1 MTFRMMNDDLSA
13 GPSDRFGLRTNEDVV
28 AGAIPRPLKRNRPK
42 KLDILQVG
50 TPSLHVVNTMDWS
63 PDSGRPI
70 LPRSSPRSPFDPQK
84 KTPSN
89 SKNLN
94 AQADTGSSSST
105 RLLGNTSKTTRA
117 LNKQFRPLVP
127 RGSDYSPPVSR
138 NDAPVS
144 LAYRSHG
151 LEDGGLGIQHDRQA
165 TESSAHSR
173 VGLPV
178 RPVTV
183 YPELDRYRD
192 FLPSEKHQ
200 DRQDIDVSYRL
211 ATQNPLP
218 PTPVSLWFPES
229 SQASAM
235 SGSPSPKLSGSPRPG
250 GSYSRD
256 TTPTSMSS
264 QSPDFAI
271 PSRVPAPCTTPRQH
285 SASSNRPPVT
295 RRCAGSSSRAIDVE
309 ALDPTGLA
317 SVRESLASSSSNSTV
332 KEGTRKAYWSRLPP
346 SPSSPSPSL
355 RSPKLRQF
363 KDVDVQSKLNSLQH
377 DRNREILFNPQSPRR
392 QDASPLSRSSPPV
405 RPRRN
410 DTPDMNSH
418 FSAATPIIQSNLK
431 STVRGAKI
439 QGGKCVGP
447 KSPAWSAT
455 SLLQT
460 RNTPSTSSLPFHE
473 RERASSYPNS
483 PSGAVLRFKGASE
496 PVISAQRSQAN
507 AEASSRTRFPFFGRR
522 KLASDGAAKVD
533 EKAETKSPVRKGPM
547 AGTGHEGYGRIGT
560 TRRRRGSD
568 GSASTRKATNTHSS
582 PVPDS
587 STSSDTFLADRVNPV
602 IILGGEVADNGNRSF
617 DISRPEP
624 NHAVSLYSDTNSI
637 LSSEGL
643 PLPRLVMSPPNVKSS
658 LSVESSDNITRP
670 SDKIP
675 SRGIALQSALAFR
688 RSMRRLRSVP
698 DAPLQLPQPINTAC
712 STSRSTSFDTGILS
726 PIGSLIEPTRAIRG
740 KPSALH
746 PEQKKCNNFPLSPL
760 KWKFFRRAQEQVS
773 AKVGK
778 KKEQIAANAN
788 CVDHLS
794 ATCYNTTDA
803 IDQDEGARILHVDAE
818 GHTRE
823 ENMYPQHAKG
833 HPATDSSFAFQSV
846 STLRH
851 RDQSSQ
857 QSCQSS
863 AKVSSID
870 TASSSAVDDYFDSKD
885 SERSTQL
892 AQLDRYPQVVKK
904 IGHKS
909 PSPRS
914 FSQPFRAGFY
924 LRSKNATTE
933 LYDTHS
939 IATTISMPLFSPN
952 SVPGFS
958 MDESRLKN
966 EVKPASDT
974 YSSCVV
980 SPNVRLRE
988 NDFLAF
994 SPPPGSDCTMHAS
1007 LSNPGLANPF
1017 ATATAVV
1024 PNSADP
1030 PFEDEVWNEYND
1042 LLDGECIRRPPS
1054 TASSEGVPFHLEVYQ
1069 DKLKKQEA
1077 LRTPLSVSDTCKDAA
1092 RSKVEACTDVNRC
1105 SAGMVESKRFQTALQ
1120 QLRNPPANQLPSVA
1134 LAEHGRSNGLVHMGR
1149 ASGAAAGNGSSSFQT
1164 ILSDCG
1170 ASSANDGTPLPFSE
1184 VSLRVGSMTVSKWLT
1199 FGHVLFGEIRHQL
1212 PFFETLANSH
1222 SILVIDGLGNDDWS
1236 FYAAETYPS
1245 ISVFNLS
1252 PRPPAPPQAKKSW
1265 NKFPS
1270 SPTNHHQIRYTSH
1283 LDQFPFASQT
1293 FDAVVYRFPAV
1304 APESH
1309 HRNILR
1315 EARRVLRPG
1324 GYIELSILDFDF
1336 NGMGS
1341 RGQRTVR
1348 HLRAKIQLQNSAMNL
1363 RASTAD
1369 LITRLLGNVGYADI
1383 KLARIGIPVAG
1394 SLLQTGSQTST
1405 IKSGLGKDNNH
1416 VSGLAAELRARRDES
1431 PLADDDITKIVSR
1444 VGRWWYSRCYENAAG
1459 FPQDKSIWN
1468 DRSLL
1473 SECEQFGTSMKLT
1486 VCSARA
1492 PDRFASF

>member
-1 MTFRMMNDDLSA
+1 MTFRKMDDDLFA
-13 GPSDRFGLRTNEDVV
+13 GPSDRYGLRTNEDVV

-50 TPSLHVVNTMDWS
+50 TPSLHVVNNMDWS
-63 PDSGRPI
+63 PDSGGPI
-70 LPRSSPRSPFDPQK
+70 LPRSSPRSPLDPQK

-89 SKNLN
+89 SKHFNTR
-94 AQADTGSSSST
+94 ADTGSSSSA
-105 RLLGNTSKTTRA
+105 RLLGNTSKTSRA

-127 RGSDYSPPVSR
+127 CGSDSSPPVSR
-138 NDAPVS
+138 NDTSAN

-151 LEDGGLGIQHDRQA
+151 PEDGGLEIHHGRQA
-165 TESSAHSR
+165 TESSAQSR

-200 DRQDIDVSYRL
+200 DRQDIDVSYIL

-250 GSYSRD
+250 GTYSQD
-256 TTPTSMSS
+256 TTPTSISS
-264 QSPDFAI
+264 QSPDFVT

-295 RRCAGSSSRAIDVE
+295 RRCAGSSSHAVDLE
-309 ALDPTGLA
+309 ALDPAGLT

-355 RSPKLRQF
+355 RSPKLRQS
-363 KDVDVQSKLNSLQH
+363 KDVDERSKSNSLQH

-410 DTPDMNSH
+410 DTPDMNPH

-460 RNTPSTSSLPFHE
+460 RNTPSTSSLPCHE
-473 RERASSYPNS
+473 RERASTYPNS
-483 PSGAVLRFKGASE
+483 PTGVGMRFKGASE
-496 PVISAQRSQAN
+496 PVISTQRSQAN

-522 KLASDGAAKVD
+522 KLASDGAVKVD
-533 EKAETKSPVRKGPM
+533 EKAETKSSVRKGPM
-547 AGTGHEGYGRIGT
+547 AGTGHEGYGRIGIIH
-560 TRRRRGSD
+560 RRRGSD
-568 GSASTRKATNTHSS
+568 GSALTRKATNTHLS
-582 PVPDS
+582 PDS

-602 IILGGEVADNGNRSF
+602 IILGGEVADNRNRTF
-617 DISRPEP
+617 DLSRPEL
-624 NHAVSLYSDTNSI
+624 NHEVSLYSDTKSA

-643 PLPRLVMSPPNVKSS
+643 PIPRLVMSPPNGKSS
-658 LSVESSDNITRP
+658 LSVESSDNFRRP
-670 SDKIP
+670 SEKIP

-712 STSRSTSFDTGILS
+712 STSRSTSFDTGTLS
-726 PIGSLIEPTRAIRG
+726 PIGSFVESTRATCE

-746 PEQKKCNNFPLSPL
+746 SAQKKCNNFPLSPL
-760 KWKFFRRAQEQVS
+760 KWKFFRRAQDQVS

-778 KKEQIAANAN
+778 KKEQIAANVN

-794 ATCYNTTDA
+794 VTCHNTTDA
-803 IDQDEGARILHVDAE
+803 TDKDERAKILHTDAE
-818 GHTRE
+818 GDTRGG
-823 ENMYPQHAKG
+823 NMYSRPAKG
-833 HPATDSSFAFQSV
+833 HPATDSSFAFQSM
-846 STLRH
+846 STPRH
-851 RDQSSQ
+851 RDQSPQ

-870 TASSSAVDDYFDSKD
+870 TASSAAADYFDSKE
-885 SERSTQL
+885 SERSSQL
-892 AQLDRYPQVVKK
+892 AQLDRYSQVVKSK
-904 IGHKS
+904 GHKC

-924 LRSKNATTE
+924 LRSKNAKTE
-933 LYDTHS
+933 LCDSQS
-939 IATTISMPLFSPN
+939 IATNSMTRISPHP
-952 SVPGFS
+952 VPGFS
-958 MDESRLKN
+958 MDQSTLNSEDN
-966 EVKPASDT
+966 PASDT
-974 YSSCVV
+974 YSSCIV
-980 SPNVRLRE
+980 SSNVRLRE
-988 NDFLAF
+988 NDLLAF
-994 SPPPGSDCTMHAS
+994 SPPPGLDCTMHAS
-1007 LSNPGLANPF
+1007 LSSPGLANPF

-1024 PNSADP
+1024 PNPADP
-1030 PFEDEVWNEYND
+1030 PFEDEVWDEYND
-1042 LLDGECIRRPPS
+1042 MLDGEGTRRPPS

-1069 DKLKKQEA
+1069 DKLKKREA
-1077 LRTPLSVSDTCKDAA
+1077 LQTPTSVRDTCEDPA

-1105 SAGMVESKRFQTALQ
+1105 SATMLESERFQTALH
-1120 QLRNPPANQLPSVA
+1120 QLRHPPANQLPSAA
-1134 LAEHGRSNGLVHMGR
+1134 LAEHGRSNSLVHVEP
-1149 ASGAAAGNGSSSFQT
+1149 ASGAKRNSSSSFPT
-1164 ILSDCG
+1164 ILSDCRT
-1170 ASSANDGTPLPFSE
+1170 SSANDGTPLPFSE
-1184 VSLRVGSMTVSKWLT
+1184 VNLRVGSMTVSKWLT

-1252 PRPPAPPQAKKSW
+1252 PRPPVPPQAKKPW
-1265 NKFPS
+1265 KAIPS
-1270 SPTNHHQIRYTSH
+1270 SPANHHQIRYTSH
-1283 LDQFPFASQT
+1283 LDQFPFAAQT
-1293 FDAVVYRFPAV
+1293 FDAVVYRFPAA

-1324 GYIELSILDFDF
+1324 GYIELSILDINF
-1336 NGMGS
+1336 NDMGS
-1341 RGQRTVR
+1341 RGQRTIR
-1348 HLRAKIQLQNSAMNL
+1348 HLRAKIQLQNPAVHF

-1369 LITRLLGNVGYADI
+1369 LITGLLGTVGYADI
-1383 KLARIGIPVAG
+1383 KTARIGIPVTG
-1394 SLLQTGSQTST
+1394 SLLQTGSQTSKK
-1405 IKSGLGKDNNH
+1405 IQSGLGKDNH
-1416 VSGLAAELRARRDES
+1416 VSGLAAELRRRDES
-1431 PLADDDITKIVSR
+1431 LLADDDVTKIVSR
-1444 VGRWWYSRCYENAAG
+1444 VGRWWYSRCYEDAAG
-1459 FPQDKSIWN
+1459 LPHEKSIWS
-1468 DRSLL
+1468 DGSLL
-1473 SECEQFGTSMKLT
+1473 SECERFGTSMKLM

-1492 PDRFASF
+1492 PDRFAGF

>member
-1 MTFRMMNDDLSA
+1 MTFRMMDDDLSA
-13 GPSDRFGLRTNEDVV
+13 GPSDRYGLRMNEDVV

-50 TPSLHVVNTMDWS
+50 TPSLHVVNNVDWS

-70 LPRSSPRSPFDPQK
+70 LPRSSPRSPLNPQK
-84 KTPSN
+84 TTPSN
-89 SKNLN
+89 SKHFNTR
-94 AQADTGSSSST
+94 ADTGSSSST
-105 RLLGNTSKTTRA
+105 RLLGNTSKTSRA

-127 RGSDYSPPVSR
+127 CGSDSSPPVLR
-138 NDAPVS
+138 NDYSAS

-151 LEDGGLGIQHDRQA
+151 PEDGGLEIHHGRQA
-165 TESSAHSR
+165 TESSAQSR

-200 DRQDIDVSYRL
+200 DRQDIDVSYLL

-235 SGSPSPKLSGSPRPG
+235 SGSPSPKLSGSSRPG
-250 GSYSRD
+250 ETYSRD

-264 QSPDFAI
+264 QSPDFVT

-295 RRCAGSSSRAIDVE
+295 RRCAESSSHAVDLKT
-309 ALDPTGLA
+309 LDPAGLA

-355 RSPKLRQF
+355 RSPKLRQS
-363 KDVDVQSKLNSLQH
+363 KDVDEQSKLNSLQH

-410 DTPDMNSH
+410 DTPDMNPH

-460 RNTPSTSSLPFHE
+460 RNTPSTSSLPCHE
-473 RERASSYPNS
+473 RERASTYPNS
-483 PSGAVLRFKGASE
+483 PTGPGMRFKGASE

-507 AEASSRTRFPFFGRR
+507 AEVSSRTRFPFFGRR
-522 KLASDGAAKVD
+522 KLASDGAVKVD

-547 AGTGHEGYGRIGT
+547 AGTGHEGYGRIGIT
-560 TRRRRGSD
+560 HRRRGSD
-568 GSASTRKATNTHSS
+568 GSALTRKATNTHSS
-582 PVPDS
+582 PDS

-602 IILGGEVADNGNRSF
+602 IILGGEVADNRNRTF
-617 DISRPEP
+617 DISRPEL
-624 NHAVSLYSDTNSI
+624 NHAASLYSDTNSI

-643 PLPRLVMSPPNVKSS
+643 PLPRLVMSPPNGKSS
-658 LSVESSDNITRP
+658 LSVESSENIRRP

-712 STSRSTSFDTGILS
+712 STSRSPSFDTGILS
-726 PIGSLIEPTRAIRG
+726 PIGSFIESTRSTRE

-746 PEQKKCNNFPLSPL
+746 PAQKKGNNFPLSPL
-760 KWKFFRRAQEQVS
+760 KWKFFRRAQDQVS

-778 KKEQIAANAN
+778 KKEQIAANVN

-794 ATCYNTTDA
+794 VTSYNTTDA
-803 IDQDEGARILHVDAE
+803 TDKDEGAKILHADAE
-818 GHTRE
+818 GDTRGE
-823 ENMYPQHAKG
+823 TMYPRPAKD
-833 HPATDSSFAFQSV
+833 HPATDSSFAFQSM
-846 STLRH
+846 STPRH
-851 RDQSSQ
+851 RDQSPQQ

-870 TASSSAVDDYFDSKD
+870 TASSSAVDYSDSKD
-885 SERSTQL
+885 SERSSQL
-892 AQLDRYPQVVKK
+892 AQLDRYSQVVKSK
-904 IGHKS
+904 SHKS

-924 LRSKNATTE
+924 LRSKNAKTE
-933 LYDTHS
+933 LYDSQS
-939 IATTISMPLFSPN
+939 IATNLMTRTSPN
-952 SVPGFS
+952 PVPGFS
-958 MDESRLKN
+958 MDQSTLNSED
-966 EVKPASDT
+966 KPASDT
-974 YSSCVV
+974 HSSCIVF
-980 SPNVRLRE
+980 PNVRLRE
-988 NDFLAF
+988 NDLLAF
-994 SPPPGSDCTMHAS
+994 SPPTPSGSDCTMHAS
-1007 LSNPGLANPF
+1007 LSSPGLANPL

-1024 PNSADP
+1024 PNTADP
-1030 PFEDEVWNEYND
+1030 PFEDEVWDEYND
-1042 LLDGECIRRPPS
+1042 LLDGECTRRPPS

-1069 DKLKKQEA
+1069 DKLKKRDA
-1077 LRTPLSVSDTCKDAA
+1077 LQTPTSVRDTFEDLA

-1105 SAGMVESKRFQTALQ
+1105 SAGMLESERFPTALQ
-1120 QLRNPPANQLPSVA
+1120 KLRHPPANQLPSAA
-1134 LAEHGRSNGLVHMGR
+1134 LAEHGRSNSLVHMER
-1149 ASGAAAGNGSSSFQT
+1149 ASGAKRNSSSSFQT
-1164 ILSDCG
+1164 ILSDFG

-1184 VSLRVGSMTVSKWLT
+1184 VNLRVGSMTVSKWLT

-1252 PRPPAPPQAKKSW
+1252 PRPPVPPQAKKPW
-1265 NKFPS
+1265 KAFPS
-1270 SPTNHHQIRYTSH
+1270 SPANHHQIRYTSH
-1283 LDQFPFASQT
+1283 LDQFPFAAQT

-1324 GYIELSILDFDF
+1324 GYIELSILDFTF
-1336 NGMGS
+1336 NDMGS

-1348 HLRAKIQLQNSAMNL
+1348 NLRAKIQLQNPAVHF

-1369 LITRLLGNVGYADI
+1369 LITRLLGTMGYADI
-1383 KLARIGIPVAG
+1383 KTARIGIPVTG
-1394 SLLQTGSQTST
+1394 SLLQTGSQTSKK
-1405 IKSGLGKDNNH
+1405 IQSGLGKDNH
-1416 VSGLAAELRARRDES
+1416 VSGLAAELRRRDES
-1431 PLADDDITKIVSR
+1431 LPADDHVTRIVSR
-1444 VGRWWYSRCYENAAG
+1444 VGRWWYSRCYEDTAG
-1459 FPQDKSIWN
+1459 LPHEKSIWN
-1468 DRSLL
+1468 DESLL
-1473 SECEQFGTSMKLT
+1473 SECEQFGTSMKLM

>member
-13 GPSDRFGLRTNEDVV
+13 EPSDRIGLRTNEDVV

-42 KLDILQVG
+42 KLNILQVG
-50 TPSLHVVNTMDWS
+50 TPSLHVVNTVDWS

-70 LPRSSPRSPFDPQK
+70 LSRSSPRSPIDPQK

-89 SKNLN
+89 SKSLN
-94 AQADTGSSSST
+94 ARTDTGSSSSP

-127 RGSDYSPPVSR
+127 RGSDSSPPVPR

-151 LEDGGLGIQHDRQA
+151 LEDGGLGIRHGRQA
-165 TESSAHSR
+165 TESSAQSR

-183 YPELDRYRD
+183 YPELDRYHD

-250 GSYSRD
+250 RSYSRD

-264 QSPDFAI
+264 QSPDSAT
-271 PSRVPAPCTTPRQH
+271 PSRVPVPCTTPRQH

-295 RRCAGSSSRAIDVE
+295 RRCAGSSSHAVDLE

-355 RSPKLRQF
+355 RSKKLRQS

-377 DRNREILFNPQSPRR
+377 DRNRELLFNPQSPRR

-410 DTPDMNSH
+410 DMPDMNSH

-431 STVRGAKI
+431 STVRGTKI

-460 RNTPSTSSLPFHE
+460 RNTPSTSSLPCHE
-473 RERASSYPNS
+473 HERASSYPNS
-483 PSGAVLRFKGASE
+483 PSGAALRFKGASE
-496 PVISAQRSQAN
+496 PVISAQRSRAN
-507 AEASSRTRFPFFGRR
+507 AEAPPRTRFPFFGRR
-522 KLASDGAAKVD
+522 KLVSDGATKFD

-560 TRRRRGSD
+560 THRRRGSD
-568 GSASTRKATNTHSS
+568 GSALTRKATNTHSS
-582 PVPDS
+582 PDS

-617 DISRPEP
+617 DISRPELG
-624 NHAVSLYSDTNSI
+624 HAVSLYSDTNSI

-643 PLPRLVMSPPNVKSS
+643 PLPRLVMSSPNVKSS
-658 LSVESSDNITRP
+658 LSVESFDNIPRP

-712 STSRSTSFDTGILS
+712 STSRSTSFDDTGILS

-740 KPSALH
+740 NPSALH
-746 PEQKKCNNFPLSPL
+746 PAQKKYNHFPLSPL
-760 KWKFFRRAQEQVS
+760 KWKFFRRAQDQVS

-794 ATCYNTTDA
+794 VTCYNTTDA
-803 IDQDEGARILHVDAE
+803 IEQDEGAKILHVDAE

-823 ENMYPQHAKG
+823 ENMYPQPAKG
-833 HPATDSSFAFQSV
+833 HPATDSSFAFQSM
-846 STLRH
+846 STPRH
-851 RDQSSQ
+851 RDQSPQ
-857 QSCQSS
+857 QSRQSS

-870 TASSSAVDDYFDSKD
+870 TASSSAVDDFDFKD
-885 SERSTQL
+885 GERSSQL
-892 AQLDRYPQVVKK
+892 DQLDRYPQVVKK

-924 LRSKNATTE
+924 LRSKNAKTE
-933 LYDTHS
+933 LYDTQS
-939 IATTISMPLFSPN
+939 IETTISMPLFSPN
-952 SVPGFS
+952 TVSGFS
-958 MDESRLKN
+958 MDHTRLNN
-966 EVKPASDT
+966 EEKPASDT

-988 NDFLAF
+988 NDLLAF

-1024 PNSADP
+1024 PNTADP
-1030 PFEDEVWNEYND
+1030 PFEDEVWDEYND

-1054 TASSEGVPFHLEVYQ
+1054 TASSDGVPFHLEVYQ

-1077 LRTPLSVSDTCKDAA
+1077 LRTSLSVSDTCKDPA
-1092 RSKVEACTDVNRC
+1092 RPKVEACTDVNRC
-1105 SAGMVESKRFQTALQ
+1105 SAGMMESKRFQTALQ
-1120 QLRNPPANQLPSVA
+1120 QLRNPPANQLPSAA
-1134 LAEHGRSNGLVHMGR
+1134 LAEHERSNGLVHMER
-1149 ASGAAAGNGSSSFQT
+1149 ASGAERNGSSSFQT

-1252 PRPPAPPQAKKSW
+1252 PRPPAPTQAKKSW
-1265 NKFPS
+1265 KKFPS

-1336 NGMGS
+1336 NGMG
-1341 RGQRTVR
+1341 GHAQRTVR

-1383 KLARIGIPVAG
+1383 KTARIGIPVTG
-1394 SLLQTGSQTST
+1394 SLSQNASQTSKT
-1405 IKSGLGKDNNH
+1405 KSGLGKDDH
-1416 VSGLAAELRARRDES
+1416 VPGMAAELRRDES
-1431 PLADDDITKIVSR
+1431 LLADDDPTKIVSR

-1468 DRSLL
+1468 DACLL

-1486 VCSARA
+1486 ICSARA

>member
-1 MTFRMMNDDLSA
+1 MTFRMMDDDLFA
-13 GPSDRFGLRTNEDVV
+13 GPSDRYGLRTNEDVV

-63 PDSGRPI
+63 PDSGGPI
-70 LPRSSPRSPFDPQK
+70 LPRSSPRSPLDPQK

-89 SKNLN
+89 SKHFNTR
-94 AQADTGSSSST
+94 ADTGSSSPA
-105 RLLGNTSKTTRA
+105 RLLGNTSKTSRA

-127 RGSDYSPPVSR
+127 CGSDSSPPVSR
-138 NDAPVS
+138 NDTSAN

-151 LEDGGLGIQHDRQA
+151 PEDGGLGIHHGRQA
-165 TESSAHSR
+165 TESSAQSR

-200 DRQDIDVSYRL
+200 DRQDIDVSYIL

-250 GSYSRD
+250 GTYSQD
-256 TTPTSMSS
+256 TTPTSISS
-264 QSPDFAI
+264 QSPDFVT

-295 RRCAGSSSRAIDVE
+295 RRCAGSSSHAVDLE
-309 ALDPTGLA
+309 ALDPAGLA

-355 RSPKLRQF
+355 RSPKLRQS
-363 KDVDVQSKLNSLQH
+363 KDVDERSKSNSLQH

-410 DTPDMNSH
+410 DTPDMNPH

-460 RNTPSTSSLPFHE
+460 RNTPSTSSLPCHE
-473 RERASSYPNS
+473 RERVSTYPNS
-483 PSGAVLRFKGASE
+483 PTGVGMRFKGASE
-496 PVISAQRSQAN
+496 PVISTQRSQAN

-522 KLASDGAAKVD
+522 KLASDGAVKVD
-533 EKAETKSPVRKGPM
+533 EKAETKSSVRKGPM
-547 AGTGHEGYGRIGT
+547 AGTGHEGYGRIGIT
-560 TRRRRGSD
+560 HRRRGSG
-568 GSASTRKATNTHSS
+568 GSALTRKATNTHLS
-582 PVPDS
+582 PDS

-602 IILGGEVADNGNRSF
+602 IILGGEVADNRNRTF
-617 DISRPEP
+617 DLSRPELD
-624 NHAVSLYSDTNSI
+624 HEDSLYSDT
-637 LSSEGL
+637 
-643 PLPRLVMSPPNVKSS
+643 KS
-658 LSVESSDNITRP
+658 D
-670 SDKIP
+670 
-675 SRGIALQSALAFR
+675 
-688 RSMRRLRSVP
+688 
-698 DAPLQLPQPINTAC
+698 
-712 STSRSTSFDTGILS
+712 
-726 PIGSLIEPTRAIRG
+726 
-740 KPSALH
+740 
-746 PEQKKCNNFPLSPL
+746 
-760 KWKFFRRAQEQVS
+760 QVS

-778 KKEQIAANAN
+778 KKEQIAANIN

-794 ATCYNTTDA
+794 VTCHNTTDA
-803 IDQDEGARILHVDAE
+803 TDKDDRAKILHTDAE
-818 GHTRE
+818 GDTRGG
-823 ENMYPQHAKG
+823 NMYSRPAKG
-833 HPATDSSFAFQSV
+833 HPATDSSFAFQSM
-846 STLRH
+846 STPRH
-851 RDQSSQ
+851 RDQSPQ

-870 TASSSAVDDYFDSKD
+870 TASSSAVDYFDSKE
-885 SERSTQL
+885 SERSSQL
-892 AQLDRYPQVVKK
+892 AQLDRYSQVVKSK
-904 IGHKS
+904 GHTC

-924 LRSKNATTE
+924 LRSKNAKTE
-933 LYDTHS
+933 LCDSQS
-939 IATTISMPLFSPN
+939 IATNSMTRISPHP
-952 SVPGFS
+952 VPGFS
-958 MDESRLKN
+958 MDQSTLNSEDN
-966 EVKPASDT
+966 PASDT
-974 YSSCVV
+974 YSSCIV
-980 SPNVRLRE
+980 SSNVRLRE
-988 NDFLAF
+988 NDLLAF

-1007 LSNPGLANPF
+1007 LSSPGLANPF
-1017 ATATAVV
+1017 STATAVV
-1024 PNSADP
+1024 PNTADP
-1030 PFEDEVWNEYND
+1030 PFEDEVWDEYND
-1042 LLDGECIRRPPS
+1042 LLDGEGTRRPPS

-1069 DKLKKQEA
+1069 DKLKKREA
-1077 LRTPLSVSDTCKDAA
+1077 LQTPTSVRDTCEDPA
-1092 RSKVEACTDVNRC
+1092 RSKVEACTDLNRC
-1105 SAGMVESKRFQTALQ
+1105 SASMLESESFQTALQ
-1120 QLRNPPANQLPSVA
+1120 QLRHPPANQLPSAA
-1134 LAEHGRSNGLVHMGR
+1134 LAEHGRSNSLVHVER
-1149 ASGAAAGNGSSSFQT
+1149 ASVAKRNSSSSFPT
-1164 ILSDCG
+1164 ILSDCRT
-1170 ASSANDGTPLPFSE
+1170 SSANDGTPLPFSE
-1184 VSLRVGSMTVSKWLT
+1184 VNLRVGSMTVSKWLT

-1252 PRPPAPPQAKKSW
+1252 PRPPVPPQAKKPW
-1265 NKFPS
+1265 KAIPA
-1270 SPTNHHQIRYTSH
+1270 SPANHHQIRYTSH
-1283 LDQFPFASQT
+1283 LDQFPFAAQT
-1293 FDAVVYRFPAV
+1293 FDAVVYRFPAA

-1324 GYIELSILDFDF
+1324 GYIELSILDINF
-1336 NGMGS
+1336 NDMGS
-1341 RGQRTVR
+1341 RGQRTIR
-1348 HLRAKIQLQNSAMNL
+1348 HLRAKIQLQNPAMHF

-1369 LITRLLGNVGYADI
+1369 LITGLLGTVGYADI
-1383 KLARIGIPVAG
+1383 KTARIGIPVTG
-1394 SLLQTGSQTST
+1394 SLLQTGSQTSKK
-1405 IKSGLGKDNNH
+1405 IQSGLGKDNH
-1416 VSGLAAELRARRDES
+1416 VSGLAAELRRRDES
-1431 PLADDDITKIVSR
+1431 LLADDDVTKIVSR
-1444 VGRWWYSRCYENAAG
+1444 VGRWWYSRCYEDAAG
-1459 FPQDKSIWN
+1459 LPHEKSIWS
-1468 DRSLL
+1468 DGSLL
-1473 SECEQFGTSMKLT
+1473 SECEQFGTSMKLM

-1492 PDRFASF
+1492 PDRFAGF